1 MAFAERCVS
10 GTQLAQA
17 TDGAWVTAPVC
28 ALTDFTELTAWIVM
42 RTRMRVCTM
51 IVPTHAHMCA
61 CGRSHVLRTAAA
73 CQTVR
78 VNVLAIIRVNT
89 ATFVFLIS
97 TVKIARRCVTTMQLV
112 VPKVIVT
119 HKVFACAT
127 MALLEILVK
136 LVPRQHLEKIAQ
148 HSATGKLHAVHMA
161 AVLSATTS
169 TVRALE
175 DTLESIVPS
184 VHSDWHAPNMTQ
196 NALTKGVILIE

>member
-1 MAFAERCVS
+1 VAFARRCVS

-17 TDGAWVTAPVC
+17 TDGVWATAPVF
-28 ALTDFTELTAWIVM
+28 ASTDFMELTAWIVM

-61 CGRSHVLRTAAA
+61 CGRPPVLRTAAA

-78 VNVLAIIRVNT
+78 VNVLAITRVNT

-97 TVKIARRCVTTMQLV
+97 TVKIVRRCVTTMRLV

-127 MALLEILVK
+127 MALLEIPVK
-136 LVPRQHLEKIAQ
+136 LVSRQHLEKIAQ

-161 AVLSATTS
+161 AVLSTTTS

-184 VHSDWHAPNMTQ
+184 VHSDWHATNMTQ
-196 NALTKGVILIE
+196 NAQTKGVILIE

>member
-1 MAFAERCVS
+1 VAFAERCVS

-127 MALLEILVK
+127 MALLEIPVK
-136 LVPRQHLEKIAQ
+136 LVAR
-148 HSATGKLHAVHMA
+148 
-161 AVLSATTS
+161 
-169 TVRALE
+169 
-175 DTLESIVPS
+175 
-184 VHSDWHAPNMTQ
+184 
-196 NALTKGVILIE
+196 